1 MLKIIATELQEVAVM
16 MHWKPA
22 DDLKA
27 LLIGA
32 VQAFG

>member
-1 MLKIIATELQEVAVM
+1 LPLSWPKAAVM

-27 LLIGA
+27 LLTDLQTA
-32 VQAFG
+32 